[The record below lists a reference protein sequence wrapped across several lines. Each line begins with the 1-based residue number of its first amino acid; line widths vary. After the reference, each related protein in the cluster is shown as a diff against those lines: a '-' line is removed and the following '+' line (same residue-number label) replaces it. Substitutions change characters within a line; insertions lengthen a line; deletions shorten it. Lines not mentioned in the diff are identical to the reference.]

1 MPHLRT
7 LLLTVLTGG
16 LITAAQSAVA
26 QTTLTMSSWVS
37 LWHRVRGAAGV

>member
-16 LITAAQSAVA
+16 SIAAAQPAVA
-26 QTTLTMSSWVS
+26 QTTLTMSSRVS